1 MMKKQ
6 QIELKMMF
14 KIEIKQNQIE
24 IKQNQIE
31 IKQNQNDIKLK
42 KLIEC

>member
-6 QIELKMMF
+6 QIELKMLI
-14 KIEIKQNQIE
+14 KIEIKQ
-24 IKQNQIE
+24 KKIE